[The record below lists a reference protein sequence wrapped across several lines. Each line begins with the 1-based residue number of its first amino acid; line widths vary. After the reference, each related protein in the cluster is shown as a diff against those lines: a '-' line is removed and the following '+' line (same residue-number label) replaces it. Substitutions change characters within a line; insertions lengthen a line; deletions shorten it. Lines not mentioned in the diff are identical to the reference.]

1 MENYGVEIHNKSYP
15 SLKDSRKKIIEEIIK
30 EIKNNRISI
39 SLSNDELYL
48 VIDEA
53 LTNAMEHGNQWNPN
67 KLVSVR
73 VVKNSKYMN
82 IMIGDEGTGFRSDAL
97 QHTQDS
103 VRNLK
108 PRGRGIYI
116 IRQFCQP
123 SWNQSGNQITLQ
135 FKVN

>member
-1 MENYGVEIHNKSYP
+1 MENYGNEIHNKSYP
-15 SLKDSRKKIIEEIIK
+15 SLKDSRKKIIEEIIN
-30 EIKNNRISI
+30 EIKNNRISVN
-39 SLSNDELYL
+39 LSNDELYL

-73 VVKNSKYMN
+73 VIKNAKCMS
-82 IMIGDEGTGFRSDAL
+82 IMIGDEGSGFRTDAL
-97 QHTQDS
+97 QQTQDS
-103 VRNLK
+103 VKNLK

-123 SWNQSGNQITLQ
+123 SWNESGNQITLQ
-135 FKVN
+135 FKLN